1 MLLLPPKKVFFG
13 PVQSGHGSQPS
24 WVTDG
29 RSFDRTCN
37 RLDHSAETV
46 PCAVAAVRDHTGEPL
61 IFSTMFTLRA
71 TVKTTCLRL
80 TRPRIS
86 VGGGN
91 ISYATRYFSKDGRED
106 DKRSP
111 PDDDPFGLKF
121 ETGSEP
127 GNLGSTLPPKYKRDP
142 MTGKFTGEKEEE
154 LTAADKKL
162 LKMDLVEEQEYLL
175 HKVYDDWDL
184 SEENPESGMPTRL
197 SDLAKRIRDD
207 SMGLNTL
214 GRSVEAQ
221 SMKPKLE
228 DGEDGHVDK
237 TGFSKPLSPAEF
249 NAFKKHM
256 KTEYDMDIEE
266 DDIPVEPTDR
276 GSVLDGYA
284 DNDYLN
290 EKWLSS
296 RAARF
301 MDDSKDD
308 DPFSD
313 LLPSDFS
320 PSRLVSRRQAKKIPR
335 ELLHHNNLAL
345 LRRYITP
352 AGQIMSRVQ
361 SRLGAKDQRKVA
373 TLIKRARALGL
384 LPTAGQFAIESHG
397 SIHEP
402 DIAQNRDWEEELVRR
417 GLVLQKKQAE

>member
-1 MLLLPPKKVFFG
+1 M
-13 PVQSGHGSQPS
+13 
-24 WVTDG
+24 VTDIRFTFG
-29 RSFDRTCN
+29 RRLSAVCDRSIDIHIFTSELAVCYISSVYVDRN
-37 RLDHSAETV
+37 RVSSLF
-46 PCAVAAVRDHTGEPL
+46 P
-61 IFSTMFTLRA
+61 TMFTVRA
-71 TVKTTCLRL
+71 AVKTTCTRL
-80 TRPRIS
+80 MRPRIF

-91 ISYATRYFSKDGRED
+91 TSYFTRYFSKKGSEGEQT
-106 DKRSP
+106 
-111 PDDDPFGLKF
+111 PDDDPFGLNF
-121 ETGSEP
+121 EAGSEP

-142 MTGKFTGEKEEE
+142 MTGKFTGEKEKE
-154 LTAADKKL
+154 LNAAEKKL

-184 SEENPESGMPTRL
+184 SEENSESGMPTKL
-197 SDLAKRIRDD
+197 SDLAKRIRGD

-221 SMKPKLE
+221 SIKPKLE
-228 DGEDGHVDK
+228 DGENGHVDK

-256 KTEYDMDIEE
+256 KSTYDMEIEE

-313 LLPSDFS
+313 LLPHDFS

-402 DIAQNRDWEEELVRR
+402 DIAQNRDWEEVLVRR

>member
-1 MLLLPPKKVFFG
+1 
-13 PVQSGHGSQPS
+13 
-24 WVTDG
+24 
-29 RSFDRTCN
+29 
-37 RLDHSAETV
+37 
-46 PCAVAAVRDHTGEPL
+46 
-61 IFSTMFTLRA
+61 MFTLRA
-71 TVKTTCLRL
+71 TVKTCVRY
-80 TRPRIS
+80 TRPRIP

-91 ISYATRYFSKDGRED
+91 TTYFARFVSSKNGGDGKD
-106 DKRSP
+106 V
-111 PDDDPFGLKF
+111 PDDDPFGLNF
-121 ETGSEP
+121 EGGSEP

-142 MTGKFTGEKEEE
+142 MTGKFTGEEEKEFTAEE
-154 LTAADKKL
+154 KKL
-162 LKMDLVEEQEYLL
+162 LKMDPIEEQEYLL
-175 HKVYDDWDL
+175 HKVYNDWDL
-184 SEENPESGMPTRL
+184 SEENSETGLPTKL
-197 SDLAKRIRDD
+197 SELAKRIRDD
-207 SMGLNTL
+207 NMGLNTL

-221 SMKPKLE
+221 SVKPKLE

-249 NAFKKHM
+249 KAFKKHM
-256 KTEYDMDIEE
+256 KDEYDMDIDE

-284 DNDYLN
+284 DNEYLN
-290 EKWLSS
+290 EKWMSS

-320 PSRLVSRRQAKKIPR
+320 PSRLVNRREAKKIPR

-352 AGQIMSRVQ
+352 TGQIMSRVQ

-402 DIAQNRDWEEELVRR
+402 DISQNRDWEEELERR
-417 GLVLQKKQAE
+417 GLVLQKKHAK